1 MILEERSLP
10 LSDVGNVFKI
20 IAEELSANVNTQ
32 IIINDDILKEI
43 KRNNCDYHV
52 YFHNYLDDFEVSEW
66 YTLHEKHAFSPEIS
80 KLGIKLFGHN
90 YSQLTRF
97 SFRGYNF
104 SKSPCKSDTEFT
116 YFGGHDIQRILVIEI
131 S

>member
-10 LSDVGNVFKI
+10 LSDVGDVFKI

-43 KRNNCDYHV
+43 KHNNCDYHV

-66 YTLHEKHAFSPEIS
+66 YTLHEEHAFSPMIS

-104 SKSPCKSDTEFT
+104 SKSTCESYTEFT